1 MENFENL
8 NTTGL
13 TNDLASTIIRISFES
28 DYSNDDQQI
37 AQAEAAE
44 KQNLIDAISS
54 RNLAD
59 PEKELIQ
66 EFNLEVGREEIK
78 QRSSRRGRKQAYI
91 VRRQSR
97 HFRRG
102 GSY

>member
-1 MENFENL
+1 MENFEHL
-8 NTTGL
+8 DTTGL
-13 TNDLASTIIRISFES
+13 TNDLTSTIIRISFES
-28 DYSNDDQQI
+28 DYPNVDQQI

-44 KQNLIDAISS
+44 KQNLIASISS

-59 PEKELIQ
+59 PEKELTQ
-66 EFNLEVGREEIK
+66 EFNPVVNREEIK

-91 VRRQSR
+91 VRRHSR

-102 GSY
+102 GGY

>member
-1 MENFENL
+1 MENFEHL
-8 NTTGL
+8 DTTEL

-28 DYSNDDQQI
+28 DYPNVDQQI

-44 KQNLIDAISS
+44 KQNLIAAISS

-91 VRRQSR
+91 VSRQSR

>member
-13 TNDLASTIIRISFES
+13 TNDLARTIIRISFES
-28 DYSNDDQQI
+28 DYPNDDQQI

-44 KQNLIDAISS
+44 KQNLIAAISS

-91 VRRQSR
+91 VRRQNR